1 MSGSRRVTPP
11 ACAWCLHRVVQDWI
25 AAPYPSTLRC
35 RKSSKWCNV
44 LNGRAR
50 RTKAKSSMV
59 SRPSCLASRAREG
72 QQDDMSDHGTVQGGR
87 YGGEWPRE
95 RFAAHGVRYE
105 PCEKPKSDL
114 YLNLLPT
121 LNAKRVELLDIP
133 RLVSQLCSLERRAA
147 RGGRDSIDHAPG
159 GHDDLANAV
168 AGAAALAL
176 GHQGIVV
183 TSELLQRVAAMPAT
197 RKHTAWSFRRR
208 AALAN
213 MAIPR
218 EQQCYPRSV
227 LPAEKFEKG
236 GESR

>member
-1 MSGSRRVTPP
+1 
-11 ACAWCLHRVVQDWI
+11 
-25 AAPYPSTLRC
+25 
-35 RKSSKWCNV
+35 
-44 LNGRAR
+44 
-50 RTKAKSSMV
+50 
-59 SRPSCLASRAREG
+59 
-72 QQDDMSDHGTVQGGR
+72 MSDHGTVQGGR

-183 TSELLQRVAAMPAT
+183 TSELLQRVAAMPPT
-197 RKHTAWSFRRR
+197 RKYTAWGFRRR
-208 AALAN
+208 VALAN
-213 MAIPR
+213 MVIPR
-218 EQQCYPRSV
+218 DQQCYPRSV
-227 LPAEKFEKG
+227 LPAEKFQQRD
-236 GESR
+236 GEQQ